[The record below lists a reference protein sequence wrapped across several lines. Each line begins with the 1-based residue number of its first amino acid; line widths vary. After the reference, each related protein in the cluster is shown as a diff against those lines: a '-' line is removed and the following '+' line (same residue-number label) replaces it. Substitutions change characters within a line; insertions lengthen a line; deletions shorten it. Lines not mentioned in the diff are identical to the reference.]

1 MFKIDFPLDNGA
13 EIILYIINQSLSG
26 IKWFIE
32 YSGSLGMFILTLF
45 VVMYA
50 KKTLK
55 LNQEIVEQEK
65 QNIIENKRPEVIAY
79 FDVGEKSEL
88 YFLIKNIGKS
98 PAINTK
104 INMVL
109 EKGNAFTD
117 SLKLYYPIKKGIA
130 TLAPNQELKTFFAMT
145 YEVKDSQGEF
155 PVYTALISYE
165 DREQRHYHEEFTL
178 DTNMFKGKIRLGV
191 KDMNDLVKVVEKI
204 EKKLG

>member
-65 QNIIENKRPEVIAY
+65 QNIIENKRPEVIVY
-79 FDVGEKSEL
+79 FDVGEISEL

-109 EKGNAFTD
+109 ERGKVITD
-117 SLKLYYPIKKGIA
+117 SLNVYSPLKKGIA

-145 YEVKDSQGEF
+145 SDVKDSKGEF
-155 PVYTALISYE
+155 PVYKAIISYE
-165 DREQRHYHEEFTL
+165 DQEQRKYNEEFTL
-178 DTNMFKGKIRLGV
+178 DINMFKGRLRLGV
-191 KDMNDLVKVVEKI
+191 KDMHDLVKVVEKI
-204 EKKLG
+204 EQKIN